1 MEQGTQMI
9 RLPLATGLAFSE
21 KNAFRCVENRPAS
34 SYSELLHAPPAREIK
49 KRRRLTD

>member
-9 RLPLATGLAFSE
+9 RLPLATGLSVFE
-21 KNAFRCVENRPAS
+21 KECFRRVENRPAS
-34 SYSELLHAPPAREIK
+34 SYSDLLHAPPPREIK